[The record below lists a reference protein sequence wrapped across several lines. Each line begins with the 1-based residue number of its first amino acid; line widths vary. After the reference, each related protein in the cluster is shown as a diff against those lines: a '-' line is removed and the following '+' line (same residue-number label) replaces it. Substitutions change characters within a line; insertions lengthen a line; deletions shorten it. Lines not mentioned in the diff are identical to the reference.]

1 MKDGFLSPIGKK
13 KLWLILDRL
22 TIDFL
27 DLKIGFRITIDFPNL
42 SFGEF
47 VTRSFPWSVA
57 MSPHKFV
64 YTRIDFAPKLHSMKM
79 GYDGVYHVHYHK
91 NSSHMIFIET
101 HAFNKVIPY
110 HGC

>member
-1 MKDGFLSPIGKK
+1 
-13 KLWLILDRL
+13 
-22 TIDFL
+22 
-27 DLKIGFRITIDFPNL
+27 
-42 SFGEF
+42 
-47 VTRSFPWSVA
+47 